1 MKAQFVLDLLKS
13 NSNRFTPAQLE
24 KATGSPRRA
33 RRALFLA
40 RKEGVTLEAIRD
52 SGRAVTAYV
61 FNGSGSLPTVASK
74 PAKVAKAPSAKA
86 AAKAKVTKGSLES
99 AVRSINAS
107 SKAKKSL
114 ATAKS
119 DEEIATIKAKN
130 LATIKAVSAKVS
142 QDVHPVTK
150 RAITAEQ
157 KAVLDEFAQM
167 ERDAE
172 AEREDREY
180 ARASVREYLSKEAYV
195 E

>member
-1 MKAQFVLDLLKS
+1 MKAQFVIDLLKS

-61 FNGSGSLPTVASK
+61 FNGSGSLPTVTSK
-74 PAKVAKAPSAKA
+74 PAKAAKAASTKA
-86 AAKAKVTKGSLES
+86 AAKAKIAKP
-99 AVRSINAS
+99 A
-107 SKAKKSL
+107 KA
-114 ATAKS
+114 AKTVAAKPAK
-119 DEEIATIKAKN
+119 DVEAIKAKN
-130 LATIKAVSAKVS
+130 LATIKAVGAKLN

-150 RAITAEQ
+150 RPITAEQ

-167 ERDAE
+167 EREAE
-172 AEREDREY
+172 AEREDREF

>member
-1 MKAQFVLDLLKS
+1 MKAQYVIDLLKS

-52 SGRAVTAYV
+52 GGRAVTAYV
-61 FNGSGSLPTVASK
+61 FNGSGSLPTVTAKPVKAAKAASAK
-74 PAKVAKAPSAKA
+74 KVASAKTISKEVDAIVAKNKAPS
-86 AAKAKVTKGSLES
+86 
-99 AVRSINAS
+99 
-107 SKAKKSL
+107 KKS
-114 ATAKS
+114 AK
-119 DEEIATIKAKN
+119 DVEAIKAKN
-130 LATIKAVSAKVS
+130 LATIKAVGAKMN

-150 RAITAEQ
+150 RPITAEQ

-167 ERDAE
+167 EREAE
-172 AEREDREY
+172 AEREDREF
-180 ARASVREYLSKEAYV
+180 ARASVREYLTKEVYA

>member
-1 MKAQFVLDLLKS
+1 MKAQFVIDLLKS
-13 NSNRFTPAQLE
+13 NSTRFTPAQLE
-24 KATGSPRRA
+24 QATGSPRRA

-52 SGRAVTAYV
+52 SGRTVTAYV
-61 FNGSGSLPTVASK
+61 FNGSGSLPSVASK
-74 PAKVAKAPSAKA
+74 PAKAKAAKAPSAKV

-99 AVRSINAS
+99 AVRKINAS
-107 SKAKKSL
+107 SKA
-114 ATAKS
+114 ATATA
-119 DEEIATIKAKN
+119 DAEIKAKN
-130 LATIKAVSAKVS
+130 LATMKEVSAKFK

-167 ERDAE
+167 EAEAE
-172 AEREDREY
+172 AEREDRDF
-180 ARASVREYLSKEAYV
+180 ARAAVREYLTAEAYA